1 MSTTKE
7 EQLLKSLA
15 VTIIDNPRSTIKELA
30 ESIGISK
37 ATLHRFCGTR
47 DNLEKMLIEKAR
59 ISIEEIIFIAKED
72 YSDFLEGFKLLI
84 NAHYKNKEFLR
95 FTKGFQ
101 LSIDEEYWSNYI
113 EALDYFFLNGQKKGI
128 FKIDFN
134 VSFLTELFIATIC
147 GMVDGEKTGRLAKS
161 GLTDTIEKFYLF
173 GSFNN

>member
-1 MSTTKE
+1 MSVTKD

-15 VTIIDNPRSTIKELA
+15 IAIIDNPRSTTKELA

-59 ISIEEIIFIAKED
+59 ISMAEIISIAKKD
-72 YSDFLEGFKLLI
+72 YSDFLEGFNLLV

-101 LSIDEEYWSNYI
+101 LSMDEEYWSSYI
-113 EALDYFFLNGQKKGI
+113 ESLDYFFLNGQKKGVL
-128 FKIDFN
+128 KIDLN

-147 GMVDGEKTGRLAKS
+147 GMVDGEKSGRLATS
-161 GLTDTIEKFYLF
+161 GLTDTVEKFYLF
-173 GSFNN
+173 GSFNK